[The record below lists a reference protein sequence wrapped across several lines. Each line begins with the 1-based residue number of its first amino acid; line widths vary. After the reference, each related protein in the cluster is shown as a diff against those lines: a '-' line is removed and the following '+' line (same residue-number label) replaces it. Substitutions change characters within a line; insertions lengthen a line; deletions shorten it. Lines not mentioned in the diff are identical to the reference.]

1 MPQPP
6 STTRLDE
13 LIRQKAQIE
22 AQISSLTARQ
32 LAQRK
37 KDTDRLKWLLGS
49 LVFDRM
55 STNPGL
61 RSWVER
67 ELSGQLTKRDLD
79 RGLWEILFP
88 KETDPKP

>member
-22 AQISSLTARQ
+22 AQISTLTARQ
-32 LAQRK
+32 VTQRK

-55 STNPGL
+55 ATDTAL
-61 RSWVER
+61 RAWVQR
-67 ELSGQLTKRDLD
+67 ELQGQLTKRDLD
-79 RGLWEILFP
+79 RGLWEVLFP
-88 KETDPKP
+88 KETDAKP